1 MLFRHFYYAADVF
14 YVEDFLPS
22 DGKVDGYVDS
32 VFITDDGK
40 YLVITG
46 WGYDGTIYPGYNYGT
61 GRKIATV
68 ANNTSFA
75 LTDGTFVYVLPTVAR
90 DREDMSMFHAD
101 VEIPEGALRRYGI
114 LSIMDLGRE
123 GLTYQAGMDIA
134 VVSERRDGTRLLY
147 ITEAKVP
154 A

>member
-1 MLFRHFYYAADVF
+1 MEVSPN
-14 YVEDFLPS
+14 DFDLRL
-22 DGKVDGYVDS
+22 DKTKQLS
-32 VFITDDGK
+32 VV
-40 YLVITG
+40 LV
-46 WGYDGTIYPGYNYGT
+46 GYDESDEEIWREGLDVTYCSWANDHGGS
-61 GRKIATV
+61 KIATV